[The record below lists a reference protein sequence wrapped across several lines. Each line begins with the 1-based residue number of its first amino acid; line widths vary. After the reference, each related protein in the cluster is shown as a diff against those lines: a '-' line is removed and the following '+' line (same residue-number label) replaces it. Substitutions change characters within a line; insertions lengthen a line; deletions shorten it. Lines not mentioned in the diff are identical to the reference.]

1 MSTVH
6 FLWLRR
12 GGLRCWL
19 SQRLRVRSH
28 HTACHHSLQQECR
41 VLWQCFL
48 CQGSGLCRYHFFFSP
63 RKSKREGGKTEP
75 TWFSMGV
82 NLEYKVGD
90 QIKIK
95 DTFII

>member
-1 MSTVH
+1 MV
-6 FLWLRR
+6 
-12 GGLRCWL
+12 
-19 SQRLRVRSH
+19 
-28 HTACHHSLQQECR
+28 LQNSAQY
-41 VLWQCFL
+41 FL
-48 CQGSGLCRYHFFFSP
+48 CQGFGLCAYHFFFPP
-63 RKSKREGGKTEP
+63 RKCKGDGDKVEP